1 MAPRRR
7 IEPRWIVGTI
17 LVGAICLAC
26 IQAGF
31 WQLRRL
37 EERRALNARIR
48 ERSAETVPL
57 PAVDRTTDPS
67 GLAYRRVE
75 VSGTYDAAGELLVRF
90 RTRTGLPGYE
100 VVTPLRTADGT
111 TVLVDRGWVPLE
123 DGDRWPVPE
132 MAPPTGE
139 VDVAGLLAPSERG
152 STRLERRKDGVG
164 VVNAI
169 DPADLRPAVGD
180 GPLYPVYVLAAE
192 GGAGVRSSFPV
203 PVDPPS
209 LSDGPH
215 RSYAVQWFLFGSVG
229 IVGWAVLLRRRGPL
243 APQRA
248 RSASMASSTEADLST

>member
-7 IEPRWIVGTI
+7 IEARWIVGSI
-17 LVGAICLAC
+17 LVAAISLAC
-26 IQAGF
+26 FQAGF

-37 EERRALNARIR
+37 DERRTLNARIR
-48 ERSAETVPL
+48 ERSAKTVPL
-57 PAVDRTTDPS
+57 PAVDRTTKPDD
-67 GLAYRRVE
+67 LAYRSVE
-75 VSGTYDAAGELLVRF
+75 VSGTYDAAGEILVRF

-100 VVTPLRTADGT
+100 VVTPLRTDGGV

-132 MAPPTGE
+132 MAPPRGE
-139 VDVAGLLAPSERG
+139 VDVTGLLAPSERG
-152 STRLERRKDGVG
+152 SSRLERRKDGVG
-164 VVNAI
+164 VVNVI
-169 DPADLRPAVGD
+169 DPVHLRPTVGD

-192 GGAGVRSSFPV
+192 GGAGVRSAFPV
-203 PVDPPS
+203 PVDPPA

-229 IVGWAVLLRRRGPL
+229 IVGWGALLRRRGPL

-248 RSASMASSTEADLST
+248 RSASMASSTDADLST